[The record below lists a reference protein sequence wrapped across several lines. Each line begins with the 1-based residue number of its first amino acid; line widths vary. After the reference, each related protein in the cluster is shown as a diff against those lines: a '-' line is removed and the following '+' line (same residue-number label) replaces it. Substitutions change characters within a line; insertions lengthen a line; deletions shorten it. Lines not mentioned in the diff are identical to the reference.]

1 MAEGDIRTDDKV
13 WYENFVE
20 NYLPGEKERIGPG
33 SAPKPEALIHISL
46 GTSDNYEK
54 MVDFYVKFFNCTV
67 TNYRDK
73 RAQGKDGGR
82 ACFISFDAFDHRF
95 AILERKGSEPAKGRA
110 GIAHAALILP
120 AGEATKGWAELA
132 RATEW
137 LLEQKVERL
146 DAEIEAIRK
155 IYKRVKIE
163 EYDGMFYIFDVETD
177 EFLGQGRT
185 AEEFVDRLKHN
196 LVLQPVEGDP
206 DVIARFRKTIPQTD
220 LN

>member
-1 MAEGDIRTDDKV
+1 M
-13 WYENFVE
+13 
-20 NYLPGEKERIGPG
+20 IG
-33 SAPKPEALIHISL
+33 
-46 GTSDNYEK
+46 
-54 MVDFYVKFFNCTV
+54 FFNWLLEFAFYFLLGWLV
-67 TNYRDK
+67 MQVLVAYTN
-73 RAQGKDGGR
+73 Q
-82 ACFISFDAFDHRF
+82 H
-95 AILERKGSEPAKGRA
+95 
-110 GIAHAALILP
+110 
-120 AGEATKGWAELA
+120 
-132 RATEW
+132 
-137 LLEQKVERL
+137 LEQKVERL